1 MKIDWKKHWSVIK
14 KVVVF
19 IFGSLI
25 LSLGISFLL
34 YEPLGNFLNQLSE
47 TQIREMISNPFYEIT
62 RTSFNIYLIT
72 YILFSQLPN
81 KIKKAK
87 WMLKGIYFTLF
98 YLFCYVIHIW
108 I

>member
-1 MKIDWKKHWSVIK
+1 MKIDLKRHWKIIR
-14 KVVVF
+14 KVAVF
-19 IFGSLI
+19 IIGSLI

-34 YEPLGNFLNQLSE
+34 YEPLGNYLNQLSE
-47 TQIREMISNPFYEIT
+47 NEIKAMAANPFYEIT